1 MKIISKSKTNQSA
14 EEQKKEELKDE
25 IRSYLNKYENI
36 KNSEYF
42 TYRQKDILSLMLFR
56 GNGQNEGFT
65 MGYKH
70 IIDIFGYS
78 RSTISATIGMLK
90 DYNFISVEKGHTG
103 VNSKYT
109 LNYDA
114 MKSFKSSSVEFN
126 SENRQD
132 KTSKNRQDKQ
142 KQTRQ
147 DKTSKWS
154 NKVADNQ
161 IDTRVLS
168 NKLDI
173 IIELL
178 KQTLNINNNININL
192 NNLKD
197 NILNNYNTEEYNV
210 KDQNK
215 KKNITKDNLEKLKE
229 NSTVEIP
236 NDENLNESRI
246 ETKDNISD
254 NEIPSD
260 LPPLNIDDFFESS
273 NDNLIEYRSNDDN
286 ISDELEFSIFGNDI
300 ISDNENLNND
310 TTVKFIDG
318 KFQVVEQD
326 KNKIN
331 LNLNNM
337 DNSSNTISD
346 NENLNNENNI
356 SFEKDNSKVESS
368 KDNYEIWGKLQPVFE
383 KTSNKL
389 VEYLFTEYENLNDS
403 KNVSDGYH
411 QVKQYISIDKD
422 QIKVSVNQT
431 GSFGILSFKDNVYSF
446 IPCNSNI
453 ISDSSDTI
461 SEHYNITQS
470 CAAETAE
477 TSNNALQ
484 AVKMSQVDN
493 YTTDTEKIAPV
504 QPKTAN
510 KAYTNPD
517 PNNPKVWEYIKLH
530 LTMKQGSHLMRDV
543 LDEYKEIEAKNIHS
557 VIAYMEDMCKAVRS
571 ALEKGL
577 INEMQF
583 NDFKRV
589 FQTLSKGK
597 YNYWRKVFSTRSP
610 KSLMSS
616 EMKMWGILGKP
627 KVVNVDDETNKVDNN
642 KNYED
647 NVILPSEK
655 DFESMSLDEI
665 KNHLLNFVQE
675 HPNLSDDKKA
685 YINNLCVAYT
695 LEPQYVA

>member
-197 NILNNYNTEEYNV
+197 NILNNDNTEEYNI

-236 NDENLNESRI
+236 NDENL
-246 ETKDNISD
+246 
-254 NEIPSD
+254 
-260 LPPLNIDDFFESS
+260 
-273 NDNLIEYRSNDDN
+273 IEYRSNDNN
-286 ISDELEFSIFGNDI
+286 ISDELELSIFGNDI
-300 ISDNENLNND
+300 ISEDENPNND

-337 DNSSNTISD
+337 NNSSNTISD
-346 NENLNNENNI
+346 NENNI
-356 SFEKDNSKVESS
+356 SFEIENTSKVESS
-368 KDNYEIWGKLQPVFE
+368 KDNFKIWGKLQPVFE

-389 VEYLFTEYENLNDS
+389 VEYLFTEYENLDDS

-411 QVKQYISIDKD
+411 QVKQYISIGKD

-431 GSFGILSFKDNVYSF
+431 CSFGILSFKDNVYSF

-504 QPKTAN
+504 PPKTAN
-510 KAYTNPD
+510 KTYTNPD
-517 PNNPKVWEYIKLH
+517 TNNPKVWEYIKLH

-597 YNYWRKVFSTRSP
+597 YNYWRKVFSTREP

-616 EMKMWGILGKP
+616 EMKMWEILGKP
-627 KVVNVDDETNKVDNN
+627 KVVNGDDETSKVDNN
-642 KNYED
+642 KVYED

-665 KNHLLNFVQE
+665 ENHLLNFVQE

-685 YINNLCVAYT
+685 YINNLCIAYT